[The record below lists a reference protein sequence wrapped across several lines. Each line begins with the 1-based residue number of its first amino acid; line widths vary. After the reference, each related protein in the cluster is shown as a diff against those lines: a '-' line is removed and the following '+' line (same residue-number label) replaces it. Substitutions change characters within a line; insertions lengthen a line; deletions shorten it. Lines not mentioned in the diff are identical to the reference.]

1 MDKSNPCN
9 CCNRCKAA
17 KALLISVGDR
27 VEAKATSGRWWPA
40 RVRGISIPANRGG
53 FAVGGRERTDELEF
67 DLIVDDGCS
76 TEWTR
81 MPWSSIRRRVPGET
95 RKKGSIPRE
104 AALLV
109 PGESR
114 AGTGDDEARVFV
126 CIRRLEDV
134 QRDILAVAEEATK
147 NGGKKRK
154 LSSKV
159 VEPNKSKRYSD
170 CTRGN
175 PCGVYYRCP
184 KHTLFGRPKRP

>member
-9 CCNRCKAA
+9 CCNRCKAT

-27 VEAKATSGRWWPA
+27 VEAKASSGRWWPA
-40 RVRGISIPANRGG
+40 RVTGISIPANRAG
-53 FAVGGRERTDELEF
+53 FPPWTTPLVRTDELRF

-81 MPWSSIRRRVPGET
+81 MPWSSIRRRVPGES
-95 RKKGSIPRE
+95 RKNSIPRE

-126 CIRRLEDV
+126 C
-134 QRDILAVAEEATK
+134 VAEEATK

-154 LSSKV
+154 RLPTV

>member
-1 MDKSNPCN
+1 MECN
-9 CCNRCKAA
+9 CCNRCKAT

-27 VEAKATSGRWWPA
+27 VEAKAASGRWWPA

-95 RKKGSIPRE
+95 RKKGSIRWYQ
-104 AALLV
+104 ALLPV
-109 PGESR
+109 PGESESR
-114 AGTGDDEARVFV
+114 AGTGDDEAAAGDKV
-126 CIRRLEDV
+126 E
-134 QRDILAVAEEATK
+134 EEATK

-154 LSSKV
+154 RSSKV

>member
-9 CCNRCKAA
+9 CCNRCKAT

-27 VEAKATSGRWWPA
+27 VEAKASSGRWWPA
-40 RVRGISIPANRGG
+40 RVRSISIPANRGG
-53 FAVGGRERTDELEF
+53 FPPLVRTDELEF

-81 MPWSSIRRRVPGET
+81 MPWSSIRRRVPGES
-95 RKKGSIPRE
+95 RKKGSIRRDR
-104 AALLV
+104 ALLV

-114 AGTGDDEARVFV
+114 AGTDVTRFDGSDSDDDEAAAGDKV
-126 CIRRLEDV
+126 E
-134 QRDILAVAEEATK
+134 EEATK

-154 LSSKV
+154 
-159 VEPNKSKRYSD
+159 RYSG

-175 PCGVYYRCP
+175 SCGVYYRCP